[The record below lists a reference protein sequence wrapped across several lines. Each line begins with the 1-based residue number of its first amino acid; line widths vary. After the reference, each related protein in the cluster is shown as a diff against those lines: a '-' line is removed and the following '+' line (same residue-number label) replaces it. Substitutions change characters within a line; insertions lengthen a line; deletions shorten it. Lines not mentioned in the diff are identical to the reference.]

1 VAERRERK
9 RGVAVALSTLNLQLS
24 TNQMNLI
31 HRHIFAHVVLTC
43 GAAVGLFAFVL
54 MLVNALKD
62 LLGYVLQ
69 GQIEITTFIRLVGLL
84 VPFVVSY
91 ALPMGMLTGILLVL
105 GRMSSDREITALRAS
120 GMSVAWLSAPI
131 LFTAI
136 LGVILCALVNFQ
148 FMPAARVAYHQ
159 ELADAVQQNPLSF
172 IVPRTFIRDFP
183 DRIIYVGEKQGD
195 MLKDIWIWE
204 LDKQKRVVHSGRAAT
219 GWIRFDGVKSK
230 LVLSLDYL
238 QAEVHDRADP
248 EDPAKVRSGGATDHA
263 TFDLLL
269 DQLTGRQ
276 TINVKTKWLTFSQLV
291 AEWRRLRLPDPAV
304 SPEERAQKLMRVQVV
319 IHEKF
324 ATAFS
329 VLSFALIAIP
339 LGIKVSRK
347 ETSANLGLG
356 LILAMG
362 YYFGTIMVG
371 WVDGHPAWRPDLL
384 MWLPNLGFQALGFWM
399 FYKVDR
405 S

>member
-1 VAERRERK
+1 
-9 RGVAVALSTLNLQLS
+9 
-24 TNQMNLI
+24 MNLI
-31 HRHIFAHVVLTC
+31 HRHIFANVVMTC
-43 GAAVGLFAFVL
+43 AAAVGLFAFVL
-54 MLVNALKD
+54 MLANALND

-69 GQIEITTFIRLVGLL
+69 GQIEVETFVRLLALL

-91 ALPMGMLTGILLVL
+91 ALPMGMLSGILLVL

-120 GMSVAWLSAPI
+120 GLSVAWLTAPI
-131 LFTAI
+131 LFSAI
-136 LGVILCALVNFQ
+136 LGVILCLLINFQ

-159 ELADAVQQNPLSF
+159 ELADAVRQNPLSF
-172 IVPRTFIRDFP
+172 IVPKTFIRDFP
-183 DRIIYVGEKQGD
+183 DRVLYVGAKQGD
-195 MLKDIWIWE
+195 LLKDIWIWE
-204 LDKQKRVVHSGRAAT
+204 LDKQKRVISSARAVS
-219 GWIRFDGVKSK
+219 GWIRFDGANSK

-238 QAEVHDRADP
+238 QAEAHDRKDP
-248 EDPAKVRSGGATDHA
+248 EDPAKIRSGGATDHA

-269 DQLTGRQ
+269 DKLTGQ
-276 TINVKTKWLTFSQLV
+276 KTIKVKTKWLTFGQLV
-291 AEWRRLRLPDPAV
+291 AEWRRLRQPDPALT
-304 SPEERAQKLMRVQVV
+304 EAERLKQKMRVQIT

-347 ETSANLGLG
+347 ETSANLGLA
-356 LILAMG
+356 LALAMA

-371 WVDGHPAWRPDLL
+371 WVDGHPGLRPDLL
-384 MWLPNLGFQALGFWM
+384 MWLPNVGFQALGFWM